1 MGSMKR
7 LRWTLYITGA
17 ILILLGLWSLRYPV
31 EALLSLAFFLGLGFC
46 VSGVNYIVPCLFRG
60 NGGVYPWWFIIFG
73 ILDLMLGAVMLGRIG
88 LTAFMLPLFVAAWL
102 VFAGVARILTSF
114 RLKALGLSRWW
125 LTLLNGVIE
134 GGTGA
139 RAYSVAFGGRALR
152 RDDPV
157 GDAHHQG
164 AFAHHGGPRGLLRL
178 NVPPCRNGPQ
188 CRYPERGKC
197 AIIL

>member
-60 NGGVYPWWFIIFG
+60 NGEVYPWWFIIFG
-73 ILDLMLGAVMLGRIG
+73 ILDLMIGAVMLGRIG

-125 LTLLNGVIE
+125 LTLLNGVIIILLSCLMTASPLVA
-134 GGTGA
+134 GLSVVMILSGTLIA
-139 RAYSVAFGGRALR
+139 K
-152 RDDPV
+152 
-157 GDAHHQG
+157 
-164 AFAHHGGPRGLLRL
+164 GLLLIMEGRM
-178 NVPPCRNGPQ
+178 VFSD
-188 CRYPERGKC
+188 
-197 AIIL
+197 